1 MFEGAPRP
9 VLLSICKALILGAAW
24 IVPPEQRREWR
35 RDWQAR
41 VWHRWQFLHHAG
53 GWSRTEQLRLF
64 LTALS
69 AIPDAAWQFI
79 AQDDVRRRTSDFIRS
94 PWTCLGL
101 LVCALLLVA
110 GFTGGLP
117 ATRQLI
123 REWLDPGSGRLV
135 IMWLQ
140 PFGGKPRGIPPD
152 VVPDWR
158 KESRSLESVASF
170 TLREL
175 PAGLP
180 SGRHAVIP
188 VVSSDAHLFE
198 VLKVRP
204 VLGRLASAEFTA
216 IDYRIWKSEFHRDP
230 QVLGKSILI
239 SGHPHV
245 ISAVLPAGFS
255 FLTRKPC
262 VYISRQYGRADTV
275 MVVGR
280 TRANADASK
289 LEKELAGIARKS
301 DYYFFLLDPK
311 LRSASLAGVVFSP
324 VRLFAL
330 AFSVS
335 LFPMFW
341 FSRFRVRHLRV
352 GWRPANRSAT
362 RRRILFFSVKL
373 ALALSVVFVAALE
386 WARPESS
393 LLLAWTDEGSGLGII
408 WLYSL
413 GAMAALFGAVADQRG
428 RCRVCLRLLA
438 FPVRIGR
445 PGSLLLDWGGTE
457 FLCPEGHGVLH
468 IPQLATSW
476 DDEAD
481 RWITLDDSW
490 R

>member
-9 VLLSICKALILGAAW
+9 VLLSLCRALIFAASFL
-24 IVPPEQRREWR
+24 VPRQGREAWKREWLGR
-35 RDWQAR
+35 I
-41 VWHRWQFLHHAG
+41 WHRWQFLRHAG
-53 GWSRTEQLRLF
+53 GWNRTEQLRLF

-69 AIPDAAWQFI
+69 AIPDAAWQFLS
-79 AQDDVRRRTSDFIRS
+79 QEEVRRRTSDFIRS

-101 LVCALLLVA
+101 LLSVLLLAVCL
-110 GFTGGLP
+110 TGGMP
-117 ATRQLI
+117 ATRQVI

-140 PFGGKPRGIPPD
+140 PFGGTPRGIPPD

-175 PAGLP
+175 PSRLP
-180 SGRHAVIP
+180 GARHLILP
-188 VVSSDAHLFE
+188 VVSSDSHLFE

-204 VLGRLASAEFTA
+204 LMGTVTAPDFAA
-216 IDYRIWKSEFHRDP
+216 IDYRIWNSEFHRDP
-230 QVLGKSILI
+230 HVLGKSISI
-239 SGHPHV
+239 SGTPHV
-245 ISAVLPAGFS
+245 ISAVLPPGFS

-262 VYISRQYGRADTV
+262 VYVARQYGRSDTV
-275 MVVGR
+275 MVAGR
-280 TRANADASK
+280 VRATADSSK
-289 LEKELAGIARKS
+289 LEKELAHIARKS
-301 DYYFFLLDPK
+301 DYYFFVVDPK

-330 AFSVS
+330 AFSIS
-335 LFPMFW
+335 LFPMLW
-341 FSRFRVRHLRV
+341 FSRVRLRHIRAA
-352 GWRPANRSAT
+352 WAPDNRSAT
-362 RRRILFFSVKL
+362 RRRLIFFAAKL
-373 ALALSVVFVAALE
+373 ALMLSIVFVAALE
-386 WARPESS
+386 WERPESS
-393 LLLAWTDEGSGLGII
+393 LLLAWTDGGGGLTIV

-413 GAMAALFGAVADQRG
+413 GSMAALFGAVADQRG

-476 DDEAD
+476 DEDAD